1 MKRTMALLLLV
12 ATRSPSGAS
21 AQPPPG
27 PQGTVMIL
35 RPAAEPVPA
44 LKYRLFP
51 EHLKLEP
58 GNAAIFYHRGVT
70 IMSETFWRLR
80 AKEKAQ
86 PGAFPHSLEMLASDT
101 WLSCPIGEIQ
111 RDKARK
117 YLEPFRD
124 ALKEVEL
131 GALRSTC
138 DWEYDQRKEGRAL
151 QLSELQEMRGL
162 NRIMKL
168 KARVAILDGKTDEA
182 MHWIDTG
189 LAMGRH
195 ISQGPIMIQA
205 LIGIAIS
212 RNFTDCL
219 KDLIQAPGCP
229 SLYWALV
236 DRPRPWIDM
245 RRAMEGER
253 HVLERELPELND
265 LDRGAWGLD
274 QARQF
279 TDDLQRKLLDFASGE
294 EVPGTD
300 VALPFGP
307 PDLSRR
313 IRIVAMAA
321 KLYPRA
327 KRALIA
333 RGRPEAQLDAMPVIQ
348 VAALYSMEEYQR
360 IRDGFY
366 KWMNVPYWQ
375 YKGTNAPYWQSY
387 NQIDPAILSPG
398 YEKLTNPLLALF
410 LMLAPPLNRVP
421 LGAITL
427 ERELDAVQCIEAIRL
442 YASAHEGKLPNSLEA
457 ITDVPVPLDP
467 VTGKPFLY
475 QVNGDSATLS
485 GPAPPG
491 IRRSND
497 DVRDHRIRYE
507 LKLAR

>member
-12 ATRSPSGAS
+12 AARWPSGAS

-27 PQGTVMIL
+27 PQGTVMTL

-44 LKYRLFP
+44 LKYRLVP
-51 EHLKLEP
+51 EQIKLVP

-70 IMSETFWRLR
+70 IMSETFGRLR

-117 YLEPFRD
+117 YLEPFQD

-131 GALRSTC
+131 GAFRSTC
-138 DWEYDQRKEGRAL
+138 DWEFDQRKEGGSL
-151 QLSELQEMRGL
+151 QVPELQEMRAL
-162 NRIMKL
+162 NRLMKL
-168 KARVAILDGKTDEA
+168 KVRVAILDGQTDEA
-182 MHWIDTG
+182 MHWIETG
-189 LAMGRH
+189 FAMGRH
-195 ISQGPIMIQA
+195 ISQGPLMIQA

-212 RNFTDCL
+212 RNFTQCL
-219 KDLIQAPGCP
+219 EELIQAPGCP

-236 DRPRPWIDM
+236 DRPRPFIDM

-253 HVLERELPELND
+253 YVLERVLPELND
-265 LDRGAWGLD
+265 VDRGAWGLD

-279 TDDLQRKLLDFASGE
+279 TDGLQRKLLDLPSGE
-294 EVPGTD
+294 EVPGML
-300 VALPFGP
+300 VVRPFGP

-313 IRIVAMAA
+313 IRIAAMAA

-327 KRALIA
+327 RRALIA
-333 RGRPEAQLDAMPVIQ
+333 RGRPEAQVEAMPVIQ
-348 VAALYSMEEYQR
+348 VAALYSMEEYRR
-360 IRDGFY
+360 ICDGFY
-366 KWMNVPYWQ
+366 KWINIPYWQ
-375 YKGTNAPYWQSY
+375 YKGTNSPYWQSY
-387 NQIDPAILSPG
+387 DQIDPAILSPG
-398 YEKLTNPLLALF
+398 DEKLANPLLALF
-410 LMLAPPLNRVP
+410 LMQAPPLNRVP
-421 LGAITL
+421 LGAIVL
-427 ERELDAVQCIEAIRL
+427 ERELVALQCIEAIRL
-442 YASAHEGKLPNSLEA
+442 YANAHEGKLPNSLGA
-457 ITDVPVPLDP
+457 ITDAPVPLDP

-475 QVNGDSATLS
+475 QVNGNSATLS

-491 IRRSND
+491 IRSSAEQKRTA
-497 DVRDHRIRYE
+497 VRYE

>member
-12 ATRSPSGAS
+12 TTLWPSGAS

-27 PQGTVMIL
+27 PQTTVMTL

-44 LKYRLFP
+44 LKYRLVP
-51 EHLKLEP
+51 EHIKLMP
-58 GNAAIFYHRGVT
+58 GNAAIFYHRGIT
-70 IMSETFWRLR
+70 LMKEAYWWLR
-80 AKEKAQ
+80 AEEKAR
-86 PGAFPHSLEMLASDT
+86 PGAFPDSLDRLAHGT
-101 WLSCPIGEIQ
+101 WLNCPIGEIP

-117 YLEPFRD
+117 YLEPFQN

-138 DWEYDQRKEGRAL
+138 EWEYDQRKEGASL
-151 QLSELQEMRGL
+151 LIPEIQEMRGL
-162 NRIMKL
+162 GRMMML
-168 KARVAILDGKTDEA
+168 KVRVAIQDGKTDEA
-182 MHWIDTG
+182 MHWIETG
-189 LAMGRH
+189 LVMGRH
-195 ISQGPIMIQA
+195 ISQGPLVIQA

-212 RNFTDCL
+212 RNFTRCL
-219 KDLIQAPGCP
+219 EDLIQAPGCP

-236 DRPRPWIDM
+236 DRPRPFIDM

-279 TDDLQRKLLDFASGE
+279 TDGLQRKLFDLASGRE
-294 EVPGTD
+294 ISGTD

-313 IRIVAMAA
+313 IRIAAMAA

-333 RGRPEAQLDAMPVIQ
+333 RGRPEAQVEAMPVIQ
-348 VAALYSMEEYQR
+348 VAALYSMEEYRR
-360 IRDGFY
+360 IRDGSH

-375 YKGTNAPYWQSY
+375 SY
-387 NQIDPAILSPG
+387 NRIDRATLPAED
-398 YEKLTNPLLALF
+398 EKLANPLLALF
-410 LMLAPPLNRVP
+410 LMLTPPLDRIR
-421 LGAITL
+421 LSTILL

-442 YASAHEGKLPNSLEA
+442 YANAHEGKLPNSLEA
-457 ITDVPVPLDP
+457 ITDAPVPLDLA
-467 VTGKPFLY
+467 TGKPFLY

-485 GPAPPG
+485 APAPPG
-491 IRRSND
+491 FRRTGD
-497 DVRDHRIRYE
+497 DHHLYAIRYE
-507 LKLAR
+507 LKLAK

>member
-12 ATRSPSGAS
+12 AARWPSGAS
-21 AQPPPG
+21 AQPPNGAPA
-27 PQGTVMIL
+27 TVMTL

-44 LKYRLFP
+44 LKYRLVP
-51 EHLKLEP
+51 EQIKLVP

-70 IMSETFWRLR
+70 IMSETFWGLR

-86 PGAFPHSLEMLASDT
+86 PGAFPHSIEMLASDT
-101 WLSCPIGEIQ
+101 WLSCPIGEIP

-117 YLEPFRD
+117 YLEPFQD

-138 DWEYDQRKEGRAL
+138 EWEYDQRKEGGSLRL
-151 QLSELQEMRGL
+151 PELQELRTL
-162 NRIMKL
+162 NRLMKL
-168 KARVAILDGKTDEA
+168 KVRVAILDGQTDEA

-195 ISQGPIMIQA
+195 ISQGPLMIQA

-236 DRPRPWIDM
+236 DRPRPFIDM

-265 LDRGAWGLD
+265 LDRRAWGLD

-279 TDDLQRKLLDFASGE
+279 TDGLQRKLFDLPGGE

-300 VALPFGP
+300 VALPFGT

-313 IRIVAMAA
+313 IHIAAMAA

-333 RGRPEAQLDAMPVIQ
+333 RGRPEAQVEAMPVIQ
-348 VAALYSMEEYQR
+348 VAALYSMEEYRR
-360 IRDGFY
+360 IRDGSH

-375 YKGTNAPYWQSY
+375 SY
-387 NQIDPAILSPG
+387 NLIDRAILSPG
-398 YEKLTNPLLALF
+398 DEKLANPLLALF

-421 LGAITL
+421 LGAIVA

-442 YASAHEGKLPNSLEA
+442 YANAHEGKLPNSLEA
-457 ITDVPVPLDP
+457 ITEAPVPLDP

-475 QVNGDSATLS
+475 QANGDSATLS

-491 IRRSND
+491 IRRSID

-507 LKLAR
+507 LKLAK